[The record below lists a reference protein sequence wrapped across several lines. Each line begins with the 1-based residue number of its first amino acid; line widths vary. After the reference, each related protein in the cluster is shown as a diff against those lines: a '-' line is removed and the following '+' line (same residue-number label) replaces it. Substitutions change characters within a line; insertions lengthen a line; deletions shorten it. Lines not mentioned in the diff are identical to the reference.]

1 MKFGIFAQAE
11 RYPWENWSLGLDL
24 DIEEMQVAER
34 LGFDEFWAG
43 EHHAIPHEA
52 SADPL
57 LLLAKGAAETDR
69 IRLGPGVVQAPIHDP
84 FKTAE
89 RLAQLDHMSHG
100 RMLYGIGGSAAP
112 ELDFFNIPP
121 EEKRPRT
128 KEFID
133 IVETY
138 HTADGPVAYDGD
150 FWQYDEREIMLQS
163 RQQPHPPIA
172 IPGSTS
178 PYSFELAAR
187 KGYMPMSISY
197 SLMHGDEN
205 PKVHSLT
212 EQAETMRETAREVGC
227 DPEAP
232 IGDWRIFREVYVAE
246 SREQAIEDIRS
257 GATQTFLDYLRD
269 TVGLGMFMKEN
280 DDMPDEE
287 VTLEYLID
295 NAPWIVGSP
304 EDCIQQI
311 EEMQDILGEFG
322 GLGIL
327 SRKSWMPT
335 DKWYRSLERFAR
347 YVMPAFKDE
356 ARSAGAPEAWDR
368 S

>member
-1 MKFGIFAQAE
+1 MKFGLFAQAE
-11 RYPWENWSLGLDL
+11 RHPRENWSLGLDL
-24 DIEEMQVAER
+24 DIEEMKTAER

-57 LLLAKGAAETDR
+57 LLLAKGAAETER
-69 IRLGPGVVQAPIHDP
+69 ITLAPGVIQAPVHDP

-89 RLAQLDHMSHG
+89 RLAQLDHLSHG
-100 RMLYGIGGSAAP
+100 RLLYGIGGSAAP
-112 ELDFFNIPP
+112 ELDFFGLPSD
-121 EEKRPRT
+121 EKRPRM

-150 FWQYDEREIMLQS
+150 FWQYDDREIMLQPYQ
-163 RQQPHPPIA
+163 RPHPRVA

-187 KGYMPMSISY
+187 REYIPMSISY
-197 SLMHGDEN
+197 SLMHGDKN

-212 EQAETMRETAREVGC
+212 EQAETMRETAREVGR

-232 IGDWRIFREVYVAE
+232 IRDWRIFREVYVAE
-246 SREQAIEDIRS
+246 SREQAIADIRS
-257 GATQTFLDYLRD
+257 GATETFLDYLRD
-269 TVGLGMFMKEN
+269 TAGLGIFMKE
-280 DDMPDEE
+280 DEDMADEE
-287 VTLEYLID
+287 ITLEYLID

-304 EDCIQQI
+304 EECIEQI
-311 EEMQDILGEFG
+311 EEMRDELGDFG
-322 GLGIL
+322 ALGIL

-335 DKWYRSLERFAR
+335 DMWYRSLERFAR
-347 YVMPAFKDE
+347 YVMPAFKENTRSSAAPDE
-356 ARSAGAPEAWDR
+356 WR
-368 S
+368 